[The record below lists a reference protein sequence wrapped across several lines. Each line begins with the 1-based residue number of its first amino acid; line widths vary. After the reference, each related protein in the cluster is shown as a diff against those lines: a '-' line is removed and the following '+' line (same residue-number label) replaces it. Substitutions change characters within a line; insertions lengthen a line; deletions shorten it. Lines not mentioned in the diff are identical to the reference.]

1 MEVREILREK
11 GVVGAG
17 GAGFPTYAKLKEEGI
32 DYYIANGA
40 ECEPL
45 LDVSKEIMARF
56 PDRVVKALSI
66 LKDFTGA
73 KSAVIALKGKYKQA
87 VKALDAELLKTGLDI
102 KLFEMGDF
110 FPAGDEQVMVLEVT
124 GKVVPEG
131 GIPIAV
137 GAVVNNI
144 ETLYNVYGAI
154 EEDSPV
160 IQKFITIGG
169 QVKNPITLKVPVGTT
184 IGWLLDF
191 LGVDY
196 KDKVIIDGGPMM
208 GNIVDSNSPITK
220 TTGGLLIFPKGHPAV
235 SVKESDIN
243 RILKLARIACIQCR
257 YCTLQCPRYL
267 LGHDLEPSKIMLSM
281 GFKLSDRYIKQA
293 LLCCEC
299 GLCEAYSCPQRLSPR
314 RVNIAIK
321 KELAKAGFK
330 YTTGKADFSPREAR
344 QWRKIFT
351 GRLKIRLQLMEFDR
365 PALLVDGDFVKPP
378 EVHIPMK
385 QHIGAPAIP
394 LVSSGD
400 KVTKGQV
407 IGRVPEDKLGCHVH
421 ASIDGT
427 VVYCDEQKIVIR
439 GGMPNGKSYRSCG
452 DHQYSSRY

>member
-1 MEVREILREK
+1 VVNLEIRETLREK

-17 GAGFPTYAKLKEEGI
+17 GAGFPTYAKLKQGGI

-56 PDRVVKALSI
+56 PDRVVKALNI
-66 LKDFTGA
+66 LKDSTGA
-73 KSAVIALKGKYKQA
+73 KRAVIALKGKYKQA
-87 VKALDAELLKTGLDI
+87 IKALDEELSQTGSDI
-102 KLFEMGDF
+102 ELFQLGDF
-110 FPAGDEQVMVLEVT
+110 FPAGDEQVMVYEVT

-144 ETLYNVYGAI
+144 ETLFNVYGAI
-154 EEDSPV
+154 EEDAPV
-160 IQKFITIGG
+160 TQKFITVGG
-169 QVKNPITLKVPVGTT
+169 QVKDPITLKVPVGTT

-208 GNIVDSNSPITK
+208 GNIADPSAPITK
-220 TTGGLLIFPKGHPAV
+220 VTGGLLIFPKGHPAV
-235 SVKESDIN
+235 TVKESDIS

-267 LGHDLEPSKIMLSM
+267 LGHDLEPSKIMLSV
-281 GFKLSDRYIKQA
+281 GFKLTDGYIKQA
-293 LLCCEC
+293 MLCCEC
-299 GLCEAYSCPQRLSPR
+299 GVCEAYSCPQQLSPR
-314 RVNIAIK
+314 RVNITLK
-321 KELAKAGFK
+321 RELAKTGFR
-330 YTTGKADFSPREAR
+330 YTTDKTNFKARDER
-344 QWRKIFT
+344 QWRKIPT
-351 GRLKIRLQLMEFDR
+351 SRLKLRLQLMEFDR
-365 PALLVDGDFVKPP
+365 PAHLVDGEFVKPP

-385 QHIGAPAIP
+385 QHIGAPAVP
-394 LVSSGD
+394 VVGVGE
-400 KVTKGQV
+400 KVTIGQV
-407 IGRVPEDKLGCHVH
+407 IGRVPEDQLGCNVH

-427 VVYCDEQKIVIR
+427 VAHCDEQKIVIR
-439 GGMPNGKSYRSCG
+439 GEDAKW
-452 DHQYSSRY
+452 